1 MQRCKVDDIEETK
14 SRHERY
20 KCQKKWQKELRI
32 GRQVG
37 KDSSEE

>member
-1 MQRCKVDDIEETK
+1 MQRCKVDDKEEK

-20 KCQKKWQKELRI
+20 ECQKKWHKELRI
-32 GRQVG
+32 GRYVG